1 LHSSSSDTDPSGAGD
16 LSRRQVGELA
26 FASLGLGVSFF
37 GSLETKPTDYG
48 LWGILP
54 VGPYKRKK
62 TISEAIVPDQVWT
75 FDQKFGILNVQV
87 PLRCTIIKLS
97 GGGLFVYNPVAATKE
112 FVSMVKDLE
121 KQHGPVKHVALG
133 SVAIEHK
140 VYAGVFAQ
148 KFAKAK
154 VWLQPGQYSFPSNLP
169 DAFLG
174 FPPGRTFAMPQ
185 GLDDAPDE
193 WKTDFDFLTL
203 GPIISRDGAFGETV
217 FYHKATKT
225 LLCTDT
231 VVEVAEEVPPIFE
244 DDPKPLLYHARDTI
258 TDVLEDT
265 PEVRAIGWRRV
276 QLFGLFFQPGAIKIK
291 DADVAYA
298 ERRPDINSDFI
309 GIYPWDWVGDD
320 KASFKAIRGGLL
332 VAPILQKLI
341 LNRYPLETLDFADK
355 VSKWDIE
362 RIIPAHLKNNL
373 KYTGKDYRAAFSF
386 LEAKGVPKG
395 LPKPLDIDFQTLN
408 DAETNLLGSGAIAV
422 CPPLPGGD
430 KSRAEIIAKTA
441 YSCRA
446 GTCTPQA
453 EA

>member
-1 LHSSSSDTDPSGAGD
+1 
-16 LSRRQVGELA
+16 
-26 FASLGLGVSFF
+26 
-37 GSLETKPTDYG
+37 
-48 LWGILP
+48 
-54 VGPYKRKK
+54 
-62 TISEAIVPDQVWT
+62 
-75 FDQKFGILNVQV
+75 
-87 PLRCTIIKLS
+87 
-97 GGGLFVYNPVAATKE
+97 
-112 FVSMVKDLE
+112 MVKDLE

-169 DAFLG
+169 DTFLG

-185 GLDDAPDE
+185 GLGDAPDE

-291 DADVAYA
+291 DA
-298 ERRPDINSDFI
+298 
-309 GIYPWDWVGDD
+309 
-320 KASFKAIRGGLL
+320 
-332 VAPILQKLI
+332 
-341 LNRYPLETLDFADK
+341 
-355 VSKWDIE
+355 
-362 RIIPAHLKNNL
+362 
-373 KYTGKDYRAAFSF
+373 
-386 LEAKGVPKG
+386 
-395 LPKPLDIDFQTLN
+395 
-408 DAETNLLGSGAIAV
+408 
-422 CPPLPGGD
+422 
-430 KSRAEIIAKTA
+430 
-441 YSCRA
+441 
-446 GTCTPQA
+446 
-453 EA
+453 

>member
-1 LHSSSSDTDPSGAGD
+1 MMMKLNPRNPRIPLLFSINLLKALRQSTSDVLPLLHALIFLQASTVNMPNTRQDPLVSVCFVTAVVSAVVAVLAAPCTAFVPPSNVAGVDLRSAIEGPTSPSGVHVLHSSSSDTDPSGTGD

-112 FVSMVKDLE
+112 FVGMVKDLE
-121 KQHGPVKHVALG
+121 KQHGPVKHIALG

-169 DAFLG
+169 DTFLG

-185 GLDDAPDE
+185 GLGDAPDE

-291 DADVAYA
+291 DA
-298 ERRPDINSDFI
+298 
-309 GIYPWDWVGDD
+309 
-320 KASFKAIRGGLL
+320 
-332 VAPILQKLI
+332 
-341 LNRYPLETLDFADK
+341 
-355 VSKWDIE
+355 
-362 RIIPAHLKNNL
+362 
-373 KYTGKDYRAAFSF
+373 
-386 LEAKGVPKG
+386 
-395 LPKPLDIDFQTLN
+395 
-408 DAETNLLGSGAIAV
+408 
-422 CPPLPGGD
+422 
-430 KSRAEIIAKTA
+430 
-441 YSCRA
+441 
-446 GTCTPQA
+446 
-453 EA
+453 